1 MFFYLGLDW
10 VFDQLA
16 AMKAGSK
23 DLKVTMKNLKIDE
36 VDVSIECLVFPQGFS
51 C

>member
-1 MFFYLGLDW
+1 VGFAG
-10 VFDQLA
+10 QLA

-23 DLKVTMKNLKIDE
+23 DLKVTMKALKIDE
-36 VDVSIECLVFPQGFS
+36 VDVSIGSVCFFFFFKALFS